1 MKRLKEKRITV
12 TLNLADLLDR
22 LFVQGHVL
30 EKFLVLLSVGVSG
43 LVIGIFIGRLS
54 APSIMD
60 TSAIIQKSDEETPTV
75 SSAKL
80 APSSSQSNEFASETD
95 DNTKAARAV
104 ASQDDHFFFSI
115 RIASA
120 DYSNEAKEVAKKYN
134 EVCGTTI
141 IRYSPVH
148 QKHLVY
154 CGRFDDLVA
163 ASKVTAELKDVRQ
176 VLVRLY
182 PE

>member
-1 MKRLKEKRITV
+1 MV

-60 TSAIIQKSDEETPTV
+60 PSALIQNSDEETPAV
-75 SSAKL
+75 SSSKL
-80 APSSSQSNEFASETD
+80 AAPRAQANESASENED
-95 DNTKAARAV
+95 SLKAARAV

-120 DYSNEAKEVAKKYN
+120 DYRDEANEVAKKFN
-134 EVCGTTI
+134 RVCGTTI

-154 CGRFDDLVA
+154 CGRFDDLEA